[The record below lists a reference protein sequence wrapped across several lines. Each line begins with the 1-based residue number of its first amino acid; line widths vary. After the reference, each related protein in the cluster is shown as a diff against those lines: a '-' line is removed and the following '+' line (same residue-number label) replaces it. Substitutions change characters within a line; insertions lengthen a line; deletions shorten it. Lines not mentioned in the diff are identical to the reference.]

1 LGYGFHLMASRVSD
15 VCLAICREGAV
26 KVVRVVGL
34 GLAALMFLVSVVNL
48 LGTGLVLAQTGSDS
62 SSLGRFMGQL
72 LVTVVMLVVLKRL
85 WKWRPTR

>member
-1 LGYGFHLMASRVSD
+1 
-15 VCLAICREGAV
+15 V